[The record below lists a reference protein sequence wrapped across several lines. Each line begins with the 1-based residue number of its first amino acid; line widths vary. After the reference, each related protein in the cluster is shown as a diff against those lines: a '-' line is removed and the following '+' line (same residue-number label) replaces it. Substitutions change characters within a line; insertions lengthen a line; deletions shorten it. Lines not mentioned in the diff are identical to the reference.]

1 MERSDL
7 VAREVAPHYPWEELG
22 AVTEPDPTPELRPLI
37 RSEVV
42 YDGEDANPLLLLKR
56 SSLPRSCRS
65 DLPFLPPSKAVAPLF
80 SLQQPGSVPGS
91 VPEKTML
98 SSSSSTMSSSDR
110 DYKKIKFVL
119 CGDKEFF
126 EEVSESNVQPG
137 DIVLVPCLNKT
148 GIITNIFQHAAVYCG
163 DGEVIHFQS
172 TTSSENSRVISKEG
186 FEAMKKERGEC
197 QILRKKGGINLNDF
211 RCKVRK
217 AMNSEDYHDL
227 PINNCI
233 EFALYLLD
241 MAEFYMELVE
251 IQNEDDS
258 CSSRDMLTSVREYL
272 LFGDKKIFE
281 EVSESNLQP
290 GDIVLFPFINIS
302 GVNNIIFQHAAVYCG
317 DGEVIHFQRTAFF
330 GKSGL
335 ISKEGFEAMK
345 KERGKCRILR
355 KKGGIN
361 LNDFRCKVRKAMN
374 GEAYYDLCKNNC
386 IHFALYLL
394 DMAEFYMKLVEIQNE
409 DDSGSSGAVSS
420 SRQTVAGA
428 MSTAAFFLCKE
439 MLGQHFDEVP
449 DGVAEPQPGDLFLFP
464 LASGCPDWWE
474 GHASVYCGD
483 GEIIHLE
490 GSSGTS
496 PSGIV
501 AKHGK
506 SHLLRT
512 RGPAK
517 VLRKKG
523 SLDAAALQ
531 QRIRAAMDQVVEYDA
546 VTCNCV
552 HFALALL
559 GLGQL
564 TTTMV
569 SPALQ

>member
-1 MERSDL
+1 
-7 VAREVAPHYPWEELG
+7 
-22 AVTEPDPTPELRPLI
+22 
-37 RSEVV
+37 
-42 YDGEDANPLLLLKR
+42 
-56 SSLPRSCRS
+56 
-65 DLPFLPPSKAVAPLF
+65 
-80 SLQQPGSVPGS
+80 
-91 VPEKTML
+91 ML
-98 SSSSSTMSSSDR
+98 SSSSSTR

-119 CGDKEFF
+119 SGDKEF
-126 EEVSESNVQPG
+126 
-137 DIVLVPCLNKT
+137 
-148 GIITNIFQHAAVYCG
+148 
-163 DGEVIHFQS
+163 
-172 TTSSENSRVISKEG
+172 
-186 FEAMKKERGEC
+186 
-197 QILRKKGGINLNDF
+197 
-211 RCKVRK
+211 
-217 AMNSEDYHDL
+217 
-227 PINNCI
+227 
-233 EFALYLLD
+233 
-241 MAEFYMELVE
+241 
-251 IQNEDDS
+251 
-258 CSSRDMLTSVREYL
+258 
-272 LFGDKKIFE
+272 FE

-290 GDIVLFPFINIS
+290 GDIVLVPFLSTPGINS
-302 GVNNIIFQHAAVYCG
+302 NIFQHAAVYCG
-317 DGEVIHFQRTAFF
+317 DGGVIHFQRMIPSD
-330 GKSGL
+330 KSGR
-335 ISKEGFEAMK
+335 ISKEGFNAMK

-374 GEAYYDLCKNNC
+374 GEAYYSLRRNNC

-394 DMAEFYMKLVEIQNE
+394 DMAEFYMKLGTGGPETWT
-409 DDSGSSGAVSS
+409 GP
-420 SRQTVAGA
+420 QTVAGA
-428 MSTAAFFLCKE
+428 VSTAAFFLCKE

-490 GSSGTS
+490 GSSGMS

-559 GLGQL
+559 GLGQF
-564 TTTMV
+564 TTDTV
-569 SPALQ
+569 GATT